1 MLATQGIAYNT
12 SSGRV
17 LARSSQVTHFVMSN
31 YDEGAD
37 KIDGEPQVCKLPFK
51 CPEGDVASEDMMW
64 LNWPT
69 DRYVPYKGSEHKQ
82 FLTIMAIKLNSVAT
96 YAVQRG
102 KYQEVVLSDSES
114 ESEDHQNNDDGE
126 MLP

>member
-1 MLATQGIAYNT
+1 MLIPKKQPLSLSFVLFVAALCFLWSGPILYAFLGFSSRIYATIQ
-12 SSGRV
+12 
-17 LARSSQVTHFVMSN
+17 
-31 YDEGAD
+31 
-37 KIDGEPQVCKLPFK
+37 KP
-51 CPEGDVASEDMMW
+51 
-64 LNWPT
+64 
-69 DRYVPYKGSEHKQ
+69 EHKQ

-102 KYQEVVLSDSES
+102 KNQEVVLSDSES